1 MRRLRSVVAIG
12 VVGALALA
20 TVLGAAT
27 AGGAA
32 QGGDKN
38 LYIVV
43 VYETTGESA
52 QAIPNFEDAAQM
64 AIQDLEKKGWT
75 VQYERIPASAVS
87 AASQEEAFLS
97 VQNKNPDAWI
107 GLTSSNVFVPVG
119 PKVAATDIPSF
130 ALASPTEG
138 VRNGTSGGD
147 NIFLLRPLNEQTYS
161 KLLEYA
167 CKNMK
172 LKKIGLNIVNTSFG
186 ATVDDIVKRELPK
199 YKGCQVVTTQSNA
212 FNATDM
218 TQQVLAFKDAGVDGI
233 ITASFPAPMG
243 VLVNQLR
250 QNGVTVPVLGGASLN
265 LAKDAGSLQDLTNLV
280 VIDDCVPELDKA
292 KNVKKFVKDY
302 DAEYGYAPN
311 YASAQVYDA
320 FHMTAN
326 AVEKAGHDH
335 PALNKAL
342 AGTVYDGMCDYKVD
356 KNNVL
361 GNSVTVY
368 DYEADGTKKLLKTYP
383 LAYVPSDELAAT
395 TTTVPATTVA
405 P

>member
-1 MRRLRSVVAIG
+1 MRRLRSIAAIG
-12 VVGALALA
+12 VVAALALA
-20 TVLGAAT
+20 TVGAGAAS
-27 AGGAA
+27 GAA
-32 QGGDKN
+32 QGGGQD
-38 LYIVV
+38 LYVIG

-64 AIQDLEKKGWT
+64 AIKDLEKEGWT

-87 AASQEEAFLS
+87 AASQEESFLQ
-97 VQNKNPDAWI
+97 VQNRNPDAWI

-119 PKVAATDIPSF
+119 PKVAATDIPTF

-147 NIFLLRPLNEQTYS
+147 NIFLLRPLNEQTYA
-161 KLLEYA
+161 KLLDYA
-167 CKNMK
+167 CKEMK

-199 YKGCQVVTTQSNA
+199 YKNCEIVTTQSNGFA
-212 FNATDM
+212 ATDL

-292 KNVKKFVKDY
+292 KNVKKFVKAY

-320 FHMTAN
+320 FHMAAE

-335 PALNKAL
+335 AAINKAL
-342 AGTVYDGMCDYKVD
+342 AATVYDGMCDYKVD

-368 DYEADGTKKLLKTYP
+368 EYDADGTKKLLKNYP

-395 TTTVPATTVA
+395 TTVAPATTAA

>member
-1 MRRLRSVVAIG
+1 VRGLRTIIAAAVAA
-12 VVGALALA
+12 VLALA
-20 TVLGAAT
+20 TVGAAT
-27 AGGAA
+27 GGAA
-32 QGGDKN
+32 QKSDKD
-38 LYIVV
+38 LYVIG

-52 QAIPNFEDAAQM
+52 QAIPNFEDAAQL
-64 AIQDLEKKGWT
+64 AIADLEKQGWNVT
-75 VQYERIPASAVS
+75 YERIPASAVS
-87 AASQEEAFLS
+87 AASQEESFLQ
-97 VQNKNPDAWI
+97 VQSKNPDAWI

-119 PKVAATDIPSF
+119 PKVAATDIPTF

-138 VRNGTSGGD
+138 VRGGTSGGD
-147 NIFLLRPLNEQTYS
+147 NIFLLRPLNEQTYA
-161 KLLEYA
+161 KLLDYA
-167 CKNMK
+167 CKTMK
-172 LKKIGLNIVNTSFG
+172 LKRIGLNIVNTSFG

-199 YKGCQVVTTQSNA
+199 YKNCEVVTTQSNGFA
-212 FNATDM
+212 ATDL
-218 TQQVLAFKDAGVDGI
+218 TQQVLAFKDADVDGI

-292 KNVKKFVKDY
+292 KNVKKFVKNY

-320 FHMTAN
+320 FHMAAN
-326 AVEKAGHDH
+326 AVAKAGHDH
-335 PALNKAL
+335 AAINKAL
-342 AGTVYDGMCDYKVD
+342 AGTVYDGMCDYKTD

-361 GNSVTVY
+361 GNSVIVY
-368 DYEADGTKKLLKTYP
+368 EYAADGTKEHLKTYP

-395 TTTVPATTVA
+395 TTTTTAPPA
-405 P
+405 